1 MANGIV
7 LSLNAVHTSNNV
19 NVHDFLTTI
28 TQPLA
33 SLPEVDTWIQTWTFS
48 ETIHSRSYTHILRNI
63 VSDPAALFDEIVLTP
78 EIMAR
83 AEAVGRHYDELI
95 RMNGVLLSGMKFPT
109 EGAKRYFD
117 IQHRKAFLRA
127 LVATNSLEAIRF
139 YISFCC
145 TFSFAERELME
156 GNAKIIKL
164 IARDETLHMAGTAH
178 IINNLVED
186 DPDFKSI
193 IEESQTEVYDLFF
206 NVVQQEKDWIKYLF
220 KDGSMLGLN
229 EHMLSQYLDYI
240 TDNRMKGIGLF
251 PISQQTSN
259 PLTWMTTW
267 LNSDTVQVAPQ
278 ETEISSYL
286 VGQIDSSLN
295 ADDFS
300 DFEI

>member
-1 MANGIV
+1 MYKSFNPEPINYLNQPMFFGD
-7 LSLNAVHTSNNV
+7 SLNVARYDQQTHNIFEKLIEKQLSFFWRPEEVDVSKDRI
-19 NVHDFLTTI
+19 DFAEKLLPHEQHIFIKNLQYQTLLDSVQGRCPSI
-28 TQPLA
+28 AFQPLA

-127 LVATNSLEAIRF
+127 LVATNSLEPIRF

-156 GNAKIIKL
+156 GNAKIVKL
-164 IARDETLHMAGTAH
+164 IAR
-178 IINNLVED
+178 
-186 DPDFKSI
+186 
-193 IEESQTEVYDLFF
+193 
-206 NVVQQEKDWIKYLF
+206 
-220 KDGSMLGLN
+220 
-229 EHMLSQYLDYI
+229 
-240 TDNRMKGIGLF
+240 
-251 PISQQTSN
+251 
-259 PLTWMTTW
+259 
-267 LNSDTVQVAPQ
+267 
-278 ETEISSYL
+278 
-286 VGQIDSSLN
+286 
-295 ADDFS
+295 
-300 DFEI
+300 